1 MRRDQVQQE
10 PAYVLHRI
18 AYKDSSQIVELFT
31 REHGRVGAV
40 ARGARRP
47 KSPWRGLLQP
57 FGELLVSWSGR
68 SELRTLTGVEPAGE
82 VLTLAG
88 ERLFSGFY
96 LNELILRLLQRHD
109 AHVQLYDEYR
119 RAVTSL
125 AHDRHQAWTLRLF
138 ERSILDETGY
148 GLNLSCDARSGQ
160 LLDPSARYEYHLEE
174 GPVLS
179 EAEEGS
185 RMLLRGSSLLA
196 LARAADC
203 PDPAALKELRI
214 LLRTV
219 IDGLLGDRPL
229 KTRQVLSAMKQ

>member
-18 AYKDSSQIVELFT
+18 AYKDSSQIIELFT
-31 REHGRVGAV
+31 REHGRVGVV
-40 ARGARRP
+40 ARGVRRP
-47 KSPWRGLLQP
+47 RSPWRGLLQP

-82 VLTLAG
+82 VLSLAG

-96 LNELILRLLQRHD
+96 MNELIIRLLQRHD
-109 AHVQLYDEYR
+109 AHGQLYDAYR
-119 RAVTSL
+119 HALHSL
-125 AHDRHQAWTLRLF
+125 ALDAHQSWTLRLF
-138 ERSILDETGY
+138 ERAILDETGY
-148 GLNLSCDARSGQ
+148 GLNMSSEARTGQ
-160 LLDPSARYEYHLEE
+160 LLDPLARYEYRLEE

-179 EAEEGS
+179 LSEGGG
-185 RMLLRGSSLLA
+185 RLVLQGSSLLA
-196 LARAADC
+196 LARAEDC
-203 PDPAALKELRI
+203 PDPCALKELRI

-229 KTRQVLSAMKQ
+229 KTRQVLGAMKH